1 MSENNVLPVI
11 LAGGKSRRFGAD
23 KADAKLG
30 DKSLIDYT
38 INKLEPKFAEIL
50 VITNNPIQVS
60 KNNIFFIK
68 DTMSGQLGPL
78 VGILSAMEWVKNN
91 DKNYEWIIS
100 FPCDTPFFEEEIIDE
115 VIKSQKSSDKKLL
128 FLKSG
133 NKRHNIFGLWSIEL
147 MEQLRNDINQ
157 GARKVEDWANKIGTE
172 IVEINSESDKSFLNI
187 NTKLDLEDAQ
197 KKLK

>member
-11 LAGGKSRRFGAD
+11 LAGGKSRRFGAN
-23 KADAKLG
+23 KAVAKLG

-50 VITNNPIQVS
+50 VITNNPQQVS

-100 FPCDTPFFEEEIIDE
+100 FPCDTPFFEEKIIDK
-115 VIKSQKSSDKKLL
+115 VINSQKSSDKKLL

-187 NTKLDLEDAQ
+187 NTKLDLEEAQ

>member
-23 KADAKLG
+23 KAVAKLG
-30 DKSLIDYT
+30 EKSLIDYT

-50 VITNNPIQVS
+50 VITNNPMQVS

-68 DTMSGQLGPL
+68 DTLTGQLGPL

-100 FPCDTPFFEEEIIDE
+100 FPCDTPFFEEKIIDK
-115 VIKSQKSSDKKLL
+115 VINSQKSSDKKLL

-172 IVEINSESDKSFLNI
+172 IIEINSESDKSFLNI

>member
-23 KADAKLG
+23 KAVAKLG

-50 VITNNPIQVS
+50 VITNNPMQVS

-68 DTMSGQLGPL
+68 DTMAGQLGPL

-100 FPCDTPFFEEEIIDE
+100 FPCDTPFFEEEIIDK
-115 VIKSQKSSDKKLL
+115 VINSQKSSDKKLL

>member
-23 KADAKLG
+23 KAVAKLG

-68 DTMSGQLGPL
+68 DTLAGQLGPL

-100 FPCDTPFFEEEIIDE
+100 FPCDTPFFEEKIIDK
-115 VIKSQKSSDKKLL
+115 VINSQKSSDKKLL

>member
-23 KADAKLG
+23 KAVAKLG
-30 DKSLIDYT
+30 EKSLIDYT

-50 VITNNPIQVS
+50 IITNNPKQVS

-68 DTMSGQLGPL
+68 DTMAGQLGPL

-100 FPCDTPFFEEEIIDE
+100 FPCDTPFFEEKIIDK
-115 VIKSQKSSDKKLL
+115 VINSQKRSDKKLL

-157 GARKVEDWANKIGTE
+157 GARKVEDWANKIGAE

-187 NTKLDLEDAQ
+187 NTIEEHMIISNQLY
-197 KKLK
+197 

>member
-23 KADAKLG
+23 KAVAKLG

-50 VITNNPIQVS
+50 VITNNPMQVS

-68 DTMSGQLGPL
+68 DTLAGQLGPL

-100 FPCDTPFFEEEIIDE
+100 FPCDTPFFEEEIIDK
-115 VIKSQKSSDKKLL
+115 VINSQKSSDKKLL

-187 NTKLDLEDAQ
+187 NTKLDLEEAQ

>member
-23 KADAKLG
+23 KAVAKLG
-30 DKSLIDYT
+30 EKSLIDYT

-50 VITNNPIQVS
+50 IITNNTMQVS

-68 DTMSGQLGPL
+68 DTLAGQLGPL

-100 FPCDTPFFEEEIIDE
+100 FPCDTPFFEEEIIDK
-115 VIKSQKSSDKKLL
+115 VINSQKSSDKKLL

-157 GARKVEDWANKIGTE
+157 GARKVEDWANKIGAE

-187 NTKLDLEDAQ
+187 NTKLDLEEAQ

>member
-23 KADAKLG
+23 KAVAKLG

-50 VITNNPIQVS
+50 VITNNPMQVS

-68 DTMSGQLGPL
+68 DTLAGQLGPL

-100 FPCDTPFFEEEIIDE
+100 FPCDTPFFEEEIIDK
-115 VIKSQKSSDKKLL
+115 VINSQKSSDKKLL

-187 NTKLDLEDAQ
+187 NTKLDLEKAQ

>member
-11 LAGGKSRRFGAD
+11 LAGGKSRRFGSD
-23 KADAKLG
+23 KAVAKLG

-68 DTMSGQLGPL
+68 DTMAGQLGPL

-100 FPCDTPFFEEEIIDE
+100 FPCDTPFFEEKIIDK
-115 VIKSQKSSDKKLL
+115 VINSQKSSDKKLL

>member
-23 KADAKLG
+23 KAVAKLG

-50 VITNNPIQVS
+50 VITNNPMQVS

-68 DTMSGQLGPL
+68 DTMAGQLGPL

-100 FPCDTPFFEEEIIDE
+100 FPCDTPFFEEEIIDK
-115 VIKSQKSSDKKLL
+115 VINSQKSSDKKLL

-187 NTKLDLEDAQ
+187 NTKLDLEEAQ

>member
-23 KADAKLG
+23 KAVAKLG

-50 VITNNPIQVS
+50 VITNNPMQVS

-68 DTMSGQLGPL
+68 DTLAGQLGPL

-100 FPCDTPFFEEEIIDE
+100 FPCDTPFFEEEIIDK
-115 VIKSQKSSDKKLL
+115 VINSQKSSDKKLL

-157 GARKVEDWANKIGTE
+157 GARKVEDWANKIGAE

-187 NTKLDLEDAQ
+187 NTKLDLEEAQ

>member
-23 KADAKLG
+23 KAVAKLG
-30 DKSLIDYT
+30 EKSLIDYT

-50 VITNNPIQVS
+50 VITNNPKQVS

-68 DTMSGQLGPL
+68 DTMAGQLGPL

-100 FPCDTPFFEEEIIDE
+100 FPCDTPFFEEEIIDK
-115 VIKSQKSSDKKLL
+115 VINSQKSSDKKLL

-187 NTKLDLEDAQ
+187 NTKLDLEEAQ

>member
-23 KADAKLG
+23 KAVAKLG

-50 VITNNPIQVS
+50 VITNNPMQVS

-68 DTMSGQLGPL
+68 DIMSGQLGPL

-100 FPCDTPFFEEEIIDE
+100 FPCDTPFFEEKIIDK
-115 VIKSQKSSDKKLL
+115 VINSQKSSDKKLL

-187 NTKLDLEDAQ
+187 NTKLDLEEAQ

>member
-23 KADAKLG
+23 KAVAKLG
-30 DKSLIDYT
+30 EKSLIDYT

-100 FPCDTPFFEEEIIDE
+100 FPCDTPFFEEEIIDK
-115 VIKSQKSSDKKLL
+115 VINSQKSSDKKLL

>member
-23 KADAKLG
+23 KAVAKLG

-50 VITNNPIQVS
+50 VITNKPIQVS

-100 FPCDTPFFEEEIIDE
+100 FPCDTPFFEEEIIDK
-115 VIKSQKSSDKKLL
+115 VINSQKSSDKKLL

-147 MEQLRNDINQ
+147 MEQLRNDINK

>member
-23 KADAKLG
+23 KAVAKLG

-50 VITNNPIQVS
+50 VITNNPMQVS

-100 FPCDTPFFEEEIIDE
+100 FPCDTPFFEEEIIDK
-115 VIKSQKSSDKKLL
+115 VINSQKSSDKKLL

-187 NTKLDLEDAQ
+187 NTKLDLEEAQ

>member
-23 KADAKLG
+23 KAVAKLG

-50 VITNNPIQVS
+50 VITNNPKQVS

-100 FPCDTPFFEEEIIDE
+100 FPCDTPFFEENG
-115 VIKSQKSSDKKLL
+115 IKKIKKEH
-128 FLKSG
+128 F
-133 NKRHNIFGLWSIEL
+133 
-147 MEQLRNDINQ
+147 
-157 GARKVEDWANKIGTE
+157 
-172 IVEINSESDKSFLNI
+172 
-187 NTKLDLEDAQ
+187 
-197 KKLK
+197 

>member
-23 KADAKLG
+23 KAVAKLG

-50 VITNNPIQVS
+50 VITNNPMQVS

-68 DTMSGQLGPL
+68 DTMAGQLGPL

-100 FPCDTPFFEEEIIDE
+100 FPCDTPFFEEKIIDK
-115 VIKSQKSSDKKLL
+115 VINSQKSSDKKLL

>member
-1 MSENNVLPVI
+1 MRENNVLPVI

-23 KADAKLG
+23 KAVAKLG

-68 DTMSGQLGPL
+68 DTMAGQLGPL

-100 FPCDTPFFEEEIIDE
+100 FPCDTPFFEEKIIDK
-115 VIKSQKSSDKKLL
+115 VINSQKSSDKKLL

-187 NTKLDLEDAQ
+187 NTKLDLEEAQ

>member
-23 KADAKLG
+23 KAVAKLG
-30 DKSLIDYT
+30 DKSLINYT

-50 VITNNPIQVS
+50 VITNNPMQVS

-68 DTMSGQLGPL
+68 DIMSGQLGPL

-100 FPCDTPFFEEEIIDE
+100 FPCDTPFFEEKIIDK
-115 VIKSQKSSDKKLL
+115 VINSQKSSDKKLL

-172 IVEINSESDKSFLNI
+172 IIEINSESDKSFLNI

>member
-50 VITNNPIQVS
+50 VITNNPMQVS

-68 DTMSGQLGPL
+68 DTMAGQLGPL

-100 FPCDTPFFEEEIIDE
+100 FPCDTPFFEEKIIDK
-115 VIKSQKSSDKKLL
+115 VINSQKSSDKKLL

-147 MEQLRNDINQ
+147 MEQLKNDINQ

>member
-50 VITNNPIQVS
+50 VITNNPMQVS

-68 DTMSGQLGPL
+68 DTMAGQLGPL

-100 FPCDTPFFEEEIIDE
+100 FPCDTPFFEE
-115 VIKSQKSSDKKLL
+115 
-128 FLKSG
+128 
-133 NKRHNIFGLWSIEL
+133 
-147 MEQLRNDINQ
+147 
-157 GARKVEDWANKIGTE
+157 
-172 IVEINSESDKSFLNI
+172 
-187 NTKLDLEDAQ
+187 
-197 KKLK
+197 

>member
-23 KADAKLG
+23 KAVAKLG

-50 VITNNPIQVS
+50 VITNNPMQVS

-100 FPCDTPFFEEEIIDE
+100 FPCDTPFFEEKIIDK
-115 VIKSQKSSDKKLL
+115 VINSQKRSDKKLL

>member
-23 KADAKLG
+23 KAVAKLG

-50 VITNNPIQVS
+50 VITNKPMQVS

-100 FPCDTPFFEEEIIDE
+100 FPCDTPFFEEEIIDK
-115 VIKSQKSSDKKLL
+115 VINSQKSSDKKLL

-157 GARKVEDWANKIGTE
+157 GARKVENWANKIGTE

-187 NTKLDLEDAQ
+187 NTKLDLEKAQ

>member
-23 KADAKLG
+23 KAVAKLG

-50 VITNNPIQVS
+50 VITNNPMQVS

-100 FPCDTPFFEEEIIDE
+100 FPCDTPFFEEKIIDK
-115 VIKSQKSSDKKLL
+115 VINSQKSSDKKLL

-187 NTKLDLEDAQ
+187 NTKLDLKDAQ

>member
-23 KADAKLG
+23 KAVAKLG

-100 FPCDTPFFEEEIIDE
+100 FPCDTPFFEEKIIDK
-115 VIKSQKSSDKKLL
+115 VINSQKSSDKKLL

>member
-23 KADAKLG
+23 KAVAKLG

-50 VITNNPIQVS
+50 VITNNPMQVS

-68 DTMSGQLGPL
+68 DTLAGQLGPL

-100 FPCDTPFFEEEIIDE
+100 FPCDTPFFEEKIIDK
-115 VIKSQKSSDKKLL
+115 VINSQKSSDKKLL

-133 NKRHNIFGLWSIEL
+133 NKRHSIFGLWSIEL

-187 NTKLDLEDAQ
+187 NTKLDLEKAQ

>member
-11 LAGGKSRRFGAD
+11 LAGGKSRRFGAN
-23 KADAKLG
+23 KAVAKLG

-50 VITNNPIQVS
+50 VITNNPMQVS

-68 DTMSGQLGPL
+68 DTLTGQLGPL

-100 FPCDTPFFEEEIIDE
+100 FPCDTPFFEEEIIDK
-115 VIKSQKSSDKKLL
+115 VINSQKSSDKKLL

-187 NTKLDLEDAQ
+187 NTKLDLEEAQ

>member
-23 KADAKLG
+23 KAVAKLG
-30 DKSLIDYT
+30 EKSLIDYT

-50 VITNNPIQVS
+50 VITNNPKQVS

-100 FPCDTPFFEEEIIDE
+100 FPCDTPFFEEKIIDK
-115 VIKSQKSSDKKLL
+115 VINSQKSSDKKLL

-172 IVEINSESDKSFLNI
+172 IIEINSESDKSFLNI

>member
-23 KADAKLG
+23 KAVAKLG

-50 VITNNPIQVS
+50 VITNNPKQVS

-100 FPCDTPFFEEEIIDE
+100 FPCDTPFFEEKIIDK
-115 VIKSQKSSDKKLL
+115 VINSQKSSDKKLL

-172 IVEINSESDKSFLNI
+172 IIEINSESDKSFLNI

>member
-23 KADAKLG
+23 KAVAKLG

-100 FPCDTPFFEEEIIDE
+100 FPCDTPFFEEVIIDK
-115 VIKSQKSSDKKLL
+115 VINSQKSSDKKLL

>member
-23 KADAKLG
+23 KAVAKLG
-30 DKSLIDYT
+30 EKSLIDYT

-50 VITNNPIQVS
+50 VITNNPMQVS

-68 DTMSGQLGPL
+68 DTLTGQLGPL

-100 FPCDTPFFEEEIIDE
+100 FPCDTPFFEEEIIDK
-115 VIKSQKSSDKKLL
+115 VINSQKSSDKKLL

-187 NTKLDLEDAQ
+187 NTKLDLEEAQ

>member
-23 KADAKLG
+23 KAVAKLG

-50 VITNNPIQVS
+50 VITNNPMQVS

-68 DTMSGQLGPL
+68 DTMAGQLGPL

-100 FPCDTPFFEEEIIDE
+100 FPCDTPFFEEKIIDK
-115 VIKSQKSSDKKLL
+115 VINSQKSSDKKLL

-187 NTKLDLEDAQ
+187 NTKLDLEKAQ

>member
-23 KADAKLG
+23 KAVAKLG

-50 VITNNPIQVS
+50 VITNNPKQVS

-100 FPCDTPFFEEEIIDE
+100 FPCDTPFFEEEIIDK
-115 VIKSQKSSDKKLL
+115 VINSQKSSDKKLL

-172 IVEINSESDKSFLNI
+172 IVEINSKSDKSFLNI
-187 NTKLDLEDAQ
+187 NTKLDLEEAQ

>member
-23 KADAKLG
+23 KAVAKLG

-50 VITNNPIQVS
+50 VITNNPMQVS

-68 DTMSGQLGPL
+68 DTMAGQLGPL
-78 VGILSAMEWVKNN
+78 VGILSAMEWIKNN

-100 FPCDTPFFEEEIIDE
+100 FPCDTPFFEEEIIDK
-115 VIKSQKSSDKKLL
+115 VINSQKSSDKKLL

>member
-23 KADAKLG
+23 KAVAKLG

-50 VITNNPIQVS
+50 VITNKPIQVS

-100 FPCDTPFFEEEIIDE
+100 FPCDTPFFEEKIIDK
-115 VIKSQKSSDKKLL
+115 VINSQKSSDKKLL

-187 NTKLDLEDAQ
+187 NTKLDLEEAQ

>member
-23 KADAKLG
+23 KAVAKLG

-50 VITNNPIQVS
+50 VITNNPMQVS

-100 FPCDTPFFEEEIIDE
+100 FPCDTPFFEEEIIDK
-115 VIKSQKSSDKKLL
+115 VINSQKSSDKKLL

-157 GARKVEDWANKIGTE
+157 GARKVEDWANKIGAE

>member
-23 KADAKLG
+23 KAVAKLG

-50 VITNNPIQVS
+50 VITNNPMQVS

-100 FPCDTPFFEEEIIDE
+100 FPCDTPFFEEVIIDK
-115 VIKSQKSSDKKLL
+115 VINSQKSSDKKLL